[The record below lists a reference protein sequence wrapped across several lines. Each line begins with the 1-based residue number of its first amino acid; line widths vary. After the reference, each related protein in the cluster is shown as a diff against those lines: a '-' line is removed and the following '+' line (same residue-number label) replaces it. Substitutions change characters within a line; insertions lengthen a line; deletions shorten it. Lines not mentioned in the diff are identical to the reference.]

1 MVNIYLIFGIFN
13 DFSSQ
18 ISLIMVGYL
27 LGFALKYI
35 FLLVK
40 FYKAFKLAFKLNKVE
55 ELQFHKILEICFSIF
70 WWILVTFFVDSRLT
84 FLKQIYF
91 ASFDFP
97 IALIRLLLANFQLS
111 R

>member
-1 MVNIYLIFGIFN
+1 MVIIYLIFGIFK

-40 FYKAFKLAFKLNKVE
+40 FYKAFKLAFKLSKVE
-55 ELQFHKILEICFSIF
+55 ELQFNKISEICFSIF
-70 WWILVTFFVDSRLT
+70 WWILVTLFVDSRLT

-91 ASFDFP
+91 ASCDFP
-97 IALIRLLLANFQLS
+97 IVSVRLLLANFQL
-111 R
+111 RR